1 MFNFI
6 RESRVTQGDLHSIT
20 LEISEDIYQTFYGD
34 LSEDTAQDILTQYL
48 KYRQDDGRASDIK
61 VKKNKGTHTVN
72 IYANLHYLGNDKTEQ
87 ESFV

>member
-48 KYRQDDGRASDIK
+48 KYRQDDGRASDKISWAVSSLK
-61 VKKNKGTHTVN
+61 SPKNV
-72 IYANLHYLGNDKTEQ
+72 
-87 ESFV
+87 